1 MKVFNNNCPH
11 CGTRSVAFTILSENH
26 YNSHYWDTF
35 ATCGYCNRGI
45 VATFEGGNGYSPS
58 ESPDGQ
64 WSPLSIAPELPSN
77 VAPIHTPKNA
87 VRFFEQAMDNLSW
100 KNWDAAGGMFRKALE
115 VGLKSKF
122 PNMKGT
128 LHHRIKEAAEKHE
141 LTPALAEWSDKIR
154 LDGNEAM
161 HEEKPFS
168 ENQAMDLET
177 FTRLI
182 FQYLFMLPGMLNK
195 ARGNETEAGKD

>member
-1 MKVFNNNCPH
+1 MAIFTIDCPY
-11 CGTRSVAFTILSENH
+11 CGAGSVAFTILRENEYSSCH
-26 YNSHYWDTF
+26 WDTF
-35 ATCGYCNRGI
+35 ATCGNCERGI
-45 VATFEGGNGYSPS
+45 VATFECLDRSRPS
-58 ESPDGQ
+58 ESPYGQ
-64 WSPLSIAPELPSN
+64 LSPLSIAPELPSSA
-77 VAPIHTPKNA
+77 APIHTPKNA

-122 PNMKGT
+122 PDMKGT
-128 LHHRIKEAAEKHE
+128 LHHRIKEAAENHE

-161 HEEKPFS
+161 HEEEPFS
-168 ENQAMDLET
+168 ENQAMDLEP

-182 FQYLFMLPGMLNK
+182 FQYLFMLPGMLNE